1 MATSSLL
8 RKKAPSKRITQP
20 APAGSSVTSR
30 GLYLH
35 WEGKRLY
42 RQKIPTPRILEPV
55 SGLSVGDTPENLIVE
70 GDNLQVLASLKPRYG
85 GQIDVVYIDP
95 PYNTGKDDFRYS
107 DKRFHDPD
115 ADDSD
120 AVYVTNEDGGRHT
133 KWLNFMAPRLYMLWD
148 MLSDQRGVIFV
159 SISDIELFRLGML
172 LNEIFDEK
180 NWVGTIVWKGTT
192 SNHPTN
198 IALEHEYILCY
209 AKNKEALPQSWKSP
223 EQEAKRIMLDEYQ
236 RIKKQTKSLHALQI
250 AFKKFVVQHKDLLGD
265 LARYQHVDMRGPWV
279 SRRNLDKPDIYGYKY
294 DVYHPV
300 TKKACL
306 RPYNGWRY
314 PEDSMKKL
322 IAEGRIL
329 FGKDHTRIPQLKVYL
344 EDVDFPLR
352 SVVEMDAR
360 KGSNDLERLFG
371 RRDKYPNPKPV
382 DLIQTIIAY
391 ASHPDSVVLDAFAG
405 SGTTGEA
412 VLRLNRSDGGNRRF
426 ILIEEG
432 RGKNGKDRF
441 TRTVTAERLKLAI
454 TKDGYKDGFTFLAS
468 GRKLDRSAIITLE
481 RDALANLICQ
491 ADETGLGRAISRL
504 TGHKYVIGRN
514 PRGEAICLVWKGP
527 DNSEVTPND
536 LRNAAAEVSHLGL
549 RRPFRIYGTYCRV
562 ADVPT
567 SWQFCQI
574 PDEILVQMH
583 ILGEVDD

>member
-1 MATSSLL
+1 MS
-8 RKKAPSKRITQP
+8 
-20 APAGSSVTSR
+20 SSVIPQTKEVTVLEPVPAVSTNNKG

-42 RQKIPTPRILEPV
+42 RQKVPTPRILEPV
-55 SGLSVGDTPENLIVE
+55 PSLSVGNVPDNIIVE

-85 GQIDVVYIDP
+85 GQVDVIYIDP
-95 PYNTGKDDFRYS
+95 PYNTGKEDFRYS

-133 KWLNFMAPRLYMLWD
+133 KWLNFMAPRIYMLWD
-148 MLSDQRGVIFV
+148 MLNEQRGVIFV
-159 SISDIELFRLGML
+159 SINDIELFRVGML
-172 LNEIFDEK
+172 LNEIFGEE

-209 AKNKEALPQSWKSP
+209 AKNKDLLSQSWKSP
-223 EQEAKRIMLDEYQ
+223 DHEAKQVMLDEYH
-236 RIKKQTKSLHALQI
+236 RLKKQTRSFPTLKRSFREFTKQ
-250 AFKKFVVQHKDLLGD
+250 QKDLLGD
-265 LARYQHVDMRGPWV
+265 LARYYHVDSRGPFV

-294 DVYHPV
+294 NVYHPD

-344 EDVDFPLR
+344 EEVEFPLR
-352 SVVEMDAR
+352 SFIDMDAR

-371 RRDKYPNPKPV
+371 SRDKFLNPKPV
-382 DLIQTIIAY
+382 DLIQLLLSY
-391 ASHPDSVVLDAFAG
+391 ASRPDSVVLDAFAG

-412 VLRLNRSDGGNRRF
+412 VFRLNRRDQGKRRV

-454 TKDGYKDGFTFLAS
+454 KKDDYKEGFTFLTT
-468 GRKLDRSAIITLE
+468 GRKLDRSAIISLE

-491 ADETGLGRAISRL
+491 ADETGRGRGITRL
-504 TGHKYVIGRN
+504 TGQKYIIAKS
-514 PRGEAICLVWKGP
+514 PRAEAICLVWKGA
-527 DNSEVTPND
+527 DDSEVTPED
-536 LRNAAAEVSHLGL
+536 LRKAATEVSEAGL
-549 RRPFRIYGTYCRV
+549 KRPFRIYGTFCRV

-567 SWQFCQI
+567 SWKFCQI
-574 PDEILVQMH
+574 PDEILAQMH
-583 ILGEVDD
+583 ITEDVED